1 MQLKS
6 AFIISILMQMALATP
21 LNHPAGRVPPT
32 IQTDVGDMS
41 KSPPPSNPKACKQP
55 PRGTPRGSK
64 NLLRRTFARQFLNR
78 VDLGNLAAIGMG
90 TTLCVEG
97 YVGGQVLMDERR
109 HRLEAEERERE
120 LEVAM
125 GKRPP
130 SPPAP
135 PKQPPVPLNKLS
147 GSNSPAWIN
156 SA

>member
-64 NLLRRTFARQFLNR
+64 NLLKRTF
-78 VDLGNLAAIGMG
+78 
-90 TTLCVEG
+90 
-97 YVGGQVLMDERR
+97 
-109 HRLEAEERERE
+109 
-120 LEVAM
+120 
-125 GKRPP
+125 GKINPKP
-130 SPPAP
+130 EFP
-135 PKQPPVPLNKLS
+135 PKENPES
-147 GSNSPAWIN
+147 TC
-156 SA
+156 

>member
-1 MQLKS
+1 
-6 AFIISILMQMALATP
+6 
-21 LNHPAGRVPPT
+21 
-32 IQTDVGDMS
+32 
-41 KSPPPSNPKACKQP
+41 
-55 PRGTPRGSK
+55 
-64 NLLRRTFARQFLNR
+64 
-78 VDLGNLAAIGMG
+78 MG